1 MGVHNASCDAGEE
14 EHDGERCD
22 GYNAGPMDRRAFLI
36 SMAAVAMPTWP
47 RPSGLTSET
56 TKPLPTAE
64 WDYTAED
71 FDAFE
76 ARTRSRK
83 DEVA

>member
-1 MGVHNASCDAGEE
+1 
-14 EHDGERCD
+14 
-22 GYNAGPMDRRAFLI
+22 MDRRAFLI
-36 SMAAVAMPTWP
+36 SMAAVAVPTWP
-47 RPSGLTSET
+47 RPSDLTTETTETTET

-76 ARTRSRK
+76 ARTRCRK